1 MKSIII
7 SSLIDF
13 FYSFSE
19 KFTHT
24 GIYALIMSVY
34 GFFSRAWSQSVIMT
48 ALKSDSREGMAQK
61 SIIWRICRIPFTILE
76 SIGTNIGKPFIK
88 AVNNSVICAWGYSYI
103 QNFMAVNTR
112 FMGMLLLCASIS
124 AMLTKLIISGFLIKW
139 LLIAAALGA
148 VLIIF
153 NYNLMGFLNPS
164 WIVKLIKCLAGF
176 EELDF
181 EFYDEKETNGRAR
194 LVLAALTGI
203 ASGIVMITVSP
214 ILGAAVPFALF
225 GAMLVMWNPV
235 VGVFAA
241 VFIAPIVPTML
252 LAACCMWTGISLVFS
267 SWMNKRF
274 IWKLDGVGMGIILL
288 LVVLGISSLLS
299 FAMIGSVKVWLMY
312 LVLAGFYFVIVN
324 TINTKEQLYAL
335 LRLFVISGALVALYG
350 VCQYIFGWTTTNAW
364 IDETMF
370 EDETMRV
377 YSTLGNPNVL
387 GEFMLLV
394 IPISVVFMLKDAW
407 NKSSKYVYALMFALL
422 FLCLILTQ
430 SRGCWIGFMIS
441 AVIFVTFYEGKWWG
455 FIPIII
461 LILPLIVPETIVDRL
476 MSVGNMNDSS
486 TSYRVYIW
494 LATLNMLKVYGI
506 GGIGMGEAAF
516 HEVYPFYSYN
526 AVVAPH
532 SHNTFLQLTV
542 EAGVGA
548 LILFI
553 VLQIVFAKKMQSV
566 YKLDDK
572 KSKDSTAALAIGA
585 GIIGFLAQSMFDYT
599 FYNYRVM
606 CIFFMV
612 MAIGIAL
619 KNIKENRANT
629 AGVLNKNTSTAKR
642 RRRN

>member
-1 MKSIII
+1 MII
-7 SSLIDF
+7 SSLVEF
-13 FYSFSE
+13 FGSLGE

-34 GFFSRAWSQSVIMT
+34 GFFSRAWAQSTIMNP
-48 ALKSDSREGMAQK
+48 LKANSREGMVKK
-61 SIIWRICRIPFTILE
+61 SVIWRICRLPFTILE
-76 SIGTNIGKPFIK
+76 AIGRGIGKPLLK
-88 AVNNSVICAWGYSYI
+88 AVKKSVICAWGYSYI

-112 FMGMLLLCASIS
+112 FMGMLLLCVSIS
-124 AMLTKLIISGFLIKW
+124 ALLTKLIISGFLIKW
-139 LLIAAALGA
+139 LLIASAIGA
-148 VLIIF
+148 VLMIF

-164 WIVKLIKCLAGF
+164 WIVKLIKCFAGF
-176 EELDF
+176 DELDF
-181 EFYDEKETNGRAR
+181 EFYDETETSGRAR
-194 LVLAALTGI
+194 LVLAALAGA
-203 ASGIVMITVSP
+203 ASGVAMITVSP
-214 ILGAAVPFALF
+214 FLGAALPFELF
-225 GAMLVMWNPV
+225 GAALVMWKPI

-241 VFIAPIVPTML
+241 VFIAPIVPTMV
-252 LAACCMWTGISLVFS
+252 LAACCIWTGMSLIFA
-267 SWMNKRF
+267 SWMDKKF
-274 IWKLDGVGMGIILL
+274 KWKLDGVGMGIILL
-288 LVVLGISSLLS
+288 LAVLGISSLLS
-299 FAMIGSVKVWLMY
+299 FAMAGSLKVWLMY
-312 LVLAGFYFVIVN
+312 IVLAGFYFVIVN

-335 LRLFVISGALVALYG
+335 LRVFVISGALVALYG
-350 VCQYIFGWTTTNAW
+350 ICQYIFGWTTTNAW
-364 IDETMF
+364 IDEAMF

-394 IPISVVFMLKDAW
+394 LPVSVVFMLKDAW
-407 NKSSKYVYALMFALL
+407 KHSSKYIYALIFILL

-441 AVIFVTFYEGKWWG
+441 AVIFVTFYEGRWWSL
-455 FIPIII
+455 IPIVI
-461 LILPLIVPETIVDRL
+461 LILPLVVPDTIVERL
-476 MSVGNMNDSS
+476 MSVGDMDDSS

-494 LATLNMLKVYGI
+494 LATLNMLKVYWV

-526 AVVAPH
+526 AIIAPH

-553 VLQIVFAKKMQSV
+553 VLQVVFAQKMQSV

-572 KSKDSTAALAIGA
+572 KSRNSTAALAIGA
-585 GIIGFLAQSMFDYT
+585 GVVGFLAQSMFDYT

-612 MAIGIAL
+612 MAMGMAL
-619 KNIKENRANT
+619 KYVTENGAKT
-629 AGVLNKNTSTAKR
+629 SGVPNKNTSAAKR